1 MKVLR
6 YAVHRQRPTDFLGA
20 FLGTSRV
27 ETDTGVAHNA
37 LIDLA
42 PRPGLEPGTCGLT
55 VRRSVGKY
63 FLIRLLQHTPSF
75 KSSRTQPRM
84 NCRKAK
90 RVTKCIVGLSC

>member
-6 YAVHRQRPTDFLGA
+6 YAVHRQRPTGFLGA

-55 VRRSVGKY
+55 VRPVIPRK
-63 FLIRLLQHTPSF
+63 TAPDND
-75 KSSRTQPRM
+75 SSENGR
-84 NCRKAK
+84 
-90 RVTKCIVGLSC
+90 